1 MVRGAL
7 VRAFATT
14 RAHVLHP
21 ERPLAEL
28 PHAKVPVAMADAAL
42 RSAAEREWYVA
53 NRMVEDK
60 VPWELGDRR
69 RLERKHDRPST
80 LAEFGAK
87 WGWLAEGRRGGRMRW
102 REVPAVC
109 SRGGRPSRAREG
121 RSERRETIVLWVR
134 DVTSQSRVSRLGSV
148 GASGVR
154 RKALIAL
161 GYEKEN
167 VRSSPDA
174 DDKAAFARAAHRP
187 VAASR
192 LGRTGRGA
200 LERARRHRV
209 RSPRD
214 GLGTSGDVRSTRR
227 RARRR
232 AARRRGTRDAAGG
245 DAEGESHRRDGAKRA
260 DRSRSASRCGA
271 RRRTLEEDTGGSR
284 CTRDLDYSR
293 GSATTRPDG
302 V

>member
-1 MVRGAL
+1 MFYGFV
-7 VRAFATT
+7 
-14 RAHVLHP
+14 
-21 ERPLAEL
+21 
-28 PHAKVPVAMADAAL
+28 
-42 RSAAEREWYVA
+42 
-53 NRMVEDK
+53 
-60 VPWELGDRR
+60 
-69 RLERKHDRPST
+69 T
-80 LAEFGAK
+80 L
-87 WGWLAEGRRGGRMRW
+87 
-102 REVPAVC
+102 
-109 SRGGRPSRAREG
+109 
-121 RSERRETIVLWVR
+121 
-134 DVTSQSRVSRLGSV
+134 RVSLESV
-148 GASGVR
+148 VSGASARAAVV
-154 RKALIAL
+154 
-161 GYEKEN
+161 EK
-167 VRSSPDA
+167 RSSRSDTKKRTSA
-174 DDKAAFARAAHRP
+174 HRRTRTIRRSFARAAHRP

-200 LERARRHRV
+200 LERARRLGGRLDAGGEERGARAERAAGHARRHRV

>member
-1 MVRGAL
+1 MIL
-7 VRAFATT
+7 
-14 RAHVLHP
+14 
-21 ERPLAEL
+21 
-28 PHAKVPVAMADAAL
+28 
-42 RSAAEREWYVA
+42 
-53 NRMVEDK
+53 
-60 VPWELGDRR
+60 
-69 RLERKHDRPST
+69 
-80 LAEFGAK
+80 
-87 WGWLAEGRRGGRMRW
+87 
-102 REVPAVC
+102 
-109 SRGGRPSRAREG
+109 
-121 RSERRETIVLWVR
+121 LWVR

-167 VRSSPDA
+167 ERSSPDA

-200 LERARRHRV
+200 LERARRLGGRLDAGGEERGARAERAAGHARRHRV

-284 CTRDLDYSR
+284 CTRDLDYGEAVRHCDRTVCESNPVPPSVSTRIRASLAQCITITIITTETHRDNTIQKTLLFLSAPITLPHFFVVVPPLHGRRVQLVSASR
-293 GSATTRPDG
+293 ERFSKRRVPRDG
-302 V
+302 VS